1 MAKTVILETNMLYD
15 IGLNHASIEDV
26 RQPGEH
32 LCYSPISVIELVSK
46 LDDSQFEKRKAAANT
61 ILKHQIDELPDPD
74 SYLTEKIFGYK
85 LAEPASPYSD
95 AVHALATAQSLEE
108 VQRGVP
114 DYEAGVRRS
123 LNVPFAAT
131 CREMIEQA
139 WVDSLINPMEVEI
152 PGFQP
157 WYAKHQKGQNPKKPP
172 PTLRGEKKERL
183 LALMRSKEEPIPI
196 FLILACQ
203 ERAFLKADRNDLG
216 ISKSELAAAIP
227 KIIPKIECYIRMYA
241 HYIIRLMTERLLPKK
256 NDSGDIEFFLYST
269 DDDHIVATN
278 EKKWIAIADDA
289 GLARRVRKTD
299 SRTL

>member
-1 MAKTVILETNMLYD
+1 MAKKVILETNMLYD
-15 IGLNHASIEDV
+15 IGLNHVSIEDV

-74 SYLTEKIFGYK
+74 SYLTEGIFGYK
-85 LAEPASPYSD
+85 LAEPAPSYSD
-95 AVHALATAQSLEE
+95 AVRTLATAQSLEE
-108 VQRGVP
+108 VRRGVP
-114 DYEAGVRRS
+114 DYKAGVRRS
-123 LNVPFAAT
+123 LNVPFVAT

-139 WVDSLINPMEVEI
+139 WVDSLIKPMEMEI
-152 PGFQP
+152 PGFQR
-157 WYAKHQKGQNPKKPP
+157 WYVEYQRRRNQKKSLPK
-172 PTLRGEKKERL
+172 LRGEKKERL
-183 LALMRSKEEPIPI
+183 LALMRSKEGPPI
-196 FLILACQ
+196 FLISACQ
-203 ERAFLKADRNDLG
+203 KRAFLKTDRNDLG
-216 ISKSELAAAIP
+216 VPKSELATTIP

-241 HYIIRLMTERLLPKK
+241 NYIIRLMTEGLLPKK

-278 EKKWIAIADDA
+278 DRTWIDIADAA
-289 GLARRVRKTD
+289 GFARRIRKTG